1 MVWSSINDPTSD
13 YIRKWPHLSTLH
25 PMSLRMVNTLK
36 WLQMRIQP
44 NQSQSRYDSTT
55 KLVDIWLVFL
65 IVLQGVPQTIEIIV
79 CHYNHY
85 IDYFGTNTCWPTIQ
99 RVGFFSCSVDLSGS
113 YLLCNITPPFPK
125 WPTVIMKCL
134 IASSAWGIKSSILP
148 RSITSCKSSIYK
160 KIKIYDNKPRI
171 RV

>member
-1 MVWSSINDPTSD
+1 M
-13 YIRKWPHLSTLH
+13 STLH
-25 PMSLRMVNTLK
+25 PMSLRMVNTLE

-65 IVLQGVPQTIEIIV
+65 IVSRGVPQTIEIVV

-99 RVGFFSCSVDLSGS
+99 RVGFFSCSVDLSCS
-113 YLLCNITPPFPK
+113 YLLCNIY
-125 WPTVIMKCL
+125 
-134 IASSAWGIKSSILP
+134 GISFYRILFLFAVSIRL
-148 RSITSCKSSIYK
+148 ITSMATFLDFNLPQLIIFWYK
-160 KIKIYDNKPRI
+160 KGSGMVFHCLTVLKDNC
-171 RV
+171 VFT